1 MSALDELITEF
12 AKLPGVGRKTAARLT
27 YFLLKQPKEASHR
40 LASTLERVAERVG
53 PCTVCANLSE
63 EDPCEICQDPRR
75 DASLLCV
82 VEEASDISAIERTGE
97 YRGHYHVLG
106 GRLSPLDGVG
116 PDDLRLGA
124 LETRVSNGSA
134 VREIIVATN
143 HSMEG
148 EATATLV
155 RGVISNPEVRVS
167 RIALGL
173 PVGSDLEYADA
184 VTVAQSLS
192 ARREM
197 TA

>member
-1 MSALDELITEF
+1 MSVLDELITEF

-27 YFLLKQPKEASHR
+27 YFLLKQPREAPLR
-40 LASTLERVAERVG
+40 LASTTERVVELIG
-53 PCTVCANLSE
+53 PCTVCGNLSE
-63 EDPCEICQDPRR
+63 ADPCEICEDPRR

-97 YRGHYHVLG
+97 FRGHYHVLG

-116 PDDLRLGA
+116 PDDLRLDA
-124 LETRVSNGSA
+124 LEARVSNGSD
-134 VREIIVATN
+134 VKEIIVATN

-155 RGVISNPEVRVS
+155 RGVISDPEVLVS

-173 PVGSDLEYADA
+173 PVGGDLEYADS
-184 VTVAQSLS
+184 VTVAHSLS

-197 TA
+197 TR

>member
-1 MSALDELITEF
+1 VSALDELITEF
-12 AKLPGVGRKTAARLT
+12 AKLPGVGRKTATRLT
-27 YFLLKQPKEASHR
+27 YFLLKQPKEAPLR
-40 LASTLERVAERVG
+40 LASTIERVAELVG
-53 PCTVCANLSE
+53 PCTVCGNLSE
-63 EDPCEICQDPRR
+63 ADPCEICEDPRR

-97 YRGHYHVLG
+97 FRGHYHVLG

-116 PDDLRLGA
+116 PDDLRLDA
-124 LETRVSNGSA
+124 LEARVANGSA
-134 VREIIVATN
+134 VKEIIVATN

-155 RGVISNPEVRVS
+155 RGVISDPDVRVS

-173 PVGSDLEYADA
+173 PVGGDLEYADA
-184 VTVAQSLS
+184 VTIAHSLS

-197 TA
+197 TS

>member
-1 MSALDELITEF
+1 VSALDELITEF

-27 YFLLKQPKEASHR
+27 YFLLKQPKEAPLR
-40 LASTLERVAERVG
+40 LASTIERVAELVG
-53 PCTVCANLSE
+53 PCTVCGNLSE
-63 EDPCEICQDPRR
+63 ADPCEICEDPRR

-97 YRGHYHVLG
+97 FRGHYHVLG

-116 PDDLRLGA
+116 PDDLRLDA
-124 LETRVSNGSA
+124 LAARVSNGSA
-134 VREIIVATN
+134 VKEIIVATN

-155 RGVISNPEVRVS
+155 RGVISDPDVRVS

-173 PVGSDLEYADA
+173 PVGGDLEYADA
-184 VTVAQSLS
+184 VTIGHAIS

-197 TA
+197 TS